1 MSDTIKAAVFY
12 EHNAP
17 LRVEEIQID
26 TPKRTEVL
34 VKVAASGVCHSDLSH
49 LNGTLPLPAPPAVL
63 GHEGAG
69 IVEEVGADVTRVKP
83 GDHVIVSWRPSCGRC
98 SYCVTGQPHLCQTGS
113 VELGH
118 GYLLDG
124 TSRLHKGDTEIK
136 HLTGVS
142 SFAEY
147 AVVPESGIVKIR
159 PDVPLEAAALVG
171 CGVMTGVGAVIN
183 TAKVEPG
190 SSVAVIGCGGV
201 GLNTVQ
207 GAVLA
212 GAEKIIAIDL
222 NLRKLALAS
231 QFGATHCVSP
241 QEGDPVSQVLGLT
254 DGLGADYA
262 FEVIGR
268 SDTAVQ
274 AYHSIRPGGT
284 AVVVGAAKPDDTMTI
299 PMISL
304 LQEKTLKGSFYGS
317 FYGSA
322 RPSVDMP
329 RLLDLYMNKRLKLDE
344 LVSRRITLEEINAAF
359 DWIEKGEVARSVIV
373 Y

>member
-1 MSDTIKAAVFY
+1 MKAAVFY
-12 EHNAP
+12 EYNAP
-17 LRVEEIQID
+17 LIVEEIQID
-26 TPKRTEVL
+26 TPKRAEVL
-34 VKVAASGVCHSDLSH
+34 VKLAASGVCHSDLSH
-49 LNGTLPLPAPPAVL
+49 INGTLPLPEPPAVL
-63 GHEGAG
+63 DHEGAG
-69 IVEEVGADVTRVKP
+69 IVEEVGADVTGVQP
-83 GDHVIVSWRPSCGRC
+83 GDRVTLSWRPSCGRC
-98 SYCVTGQPHLCQTGS
+98 SYCVTGRPQLCQTGS
-113 VELGH
+113 AELRQ
-118 GYLLDG
+118 GYLPDG

-147 AVVPESGIVKIR
+147 AVVPESSTVKIR
-159 PDVPLEAAALVG
+159 PDVPLEVAALVG

-190 SSVAVIGCGGV
+190 SSKV
-201 GLNTVQ
+201 
-207 GAVLA
+207 
-212 GAEKIIAIDL
+212 IAIDL
-222 NLRKLALAS
+222 NPHKLALAI
-231 QFGATHCVSP
+231 QFGATHCLNP
-241 QEGDPVSQVLGLT
+241 QDGDPVSQVLELT
-254 DGLGADYA
+254 EGLGADYA

-274 AYHSIRPGGT
+274 AYQSIRPDGT
-284 AVVVGAAKPDDTMTI
+284 AVVVGAAKPDDMMTI
-299 PMISL
+299 PTFSL
-304 LQEKTLKGSFYGS
+304 LQEKTLMGS

-359 DWIEKGEVARSVIV
+359 DWLEKGEVARSVIL

>member
-1 MSDTIKAAVFY
+1 MQAAVFY

-17 LRVEEIQID
+17 LIVEDIQID
-26 TPKRTEVL
+26 GPKRTEVL
-34 VKVAASGVCHSDLSH
+34 VKVAASGVCHSDLSVM
-49 LNGTLPLPAPPAVL
+49 NGNIPFPSPPAVL

-69 IVEEVGADVTRVKP
+69 IVEEVGADVTGVKP
-83 GDHVIVSWRPSCGRC
+83 GDHVILSWRPSCGRC
-98 SYCVTGQPHLCQTGS
+98 SYCVTGRPQLCQTGGL
-113 VELGH
+113 ELMQ
-118 GYLLDG
+118 GYLPDG

-136 HLTGVS
+136 HFTGVS

-147 AVVPESGIVKIR
+147 AVVPESGTVKIR

-190 SSVAVIGCGGV
+190 TSVAVIGCGGV
-201 GLNTVQ
+201 GLNTIQ

-222 NLRKLALAS
+222 NPMKLELATH
-231 QFGATHCVSP
+231 FGATHCVNP
-241 QEGDPVSQVLGLT
+241 KDGDPVTQVLGLT

-274 AYHSIRPGGT
+274 AYNSIRPGGT
-284 AVVVGAAKPDDTMTI
+284 AVVVGVAKPDDMMTI
-299 PMISL
+299 PTISL
-304 LQEKTLKGSFYGS
+304 LQEKTLKGSI
-317 FYGSA
+317 YGSA

-329 RLLDLYMNKRLKLDE
+329 RLLNLYMNKRLKLDE
-344 LVSRRITLEEINAAF
+344 LVSRRIKLEEINAAF
-359 DWIEKGEVARSVIV
+359 DWMEKGEVARSVIM